1 MDDELASVW
10 LSGEMW
16 ERDALYLVVLIT
28 FVEEGHPCAG
38 NYRNQRYQQHGFKR
52 SIATIRRKT

>member
-1 MDDELASVW
+1 MNKA
-10 LSGEMW
+10 
-16 ERDALYLVVLIT
+16 RAPLYLVAHVS
-28 FVEEGHPCAG
+28 FVEEGHPYAG